1 MAMKKKNPSVAVV
14 ALMLALVVLA
24 AAPDG
29 TRAACD
35 ASQLAV
41 CVSAIM
47 GGAPPTPGCCANLT
61 AQQGCFCQYA
71 MDPAYGSY
79 MKSPNARKTLQSCQL
94 AVPTC

>member
-1 MAMKKKNPSVAVV
+1 MAMKKNLSAAVV
-14 ALMLALVVLA
+14 ALMLALVLLA
-24 AAPDG
+24 AAPG
-29 TRAACD
+29 GARAACD

-47 GGAPPTPGCCANLT
+47 SGAPPTPECCANLT

-71 MDPAYGSY
+71 SDPAYGRY
-79 MKSPNARKTLQSCQL
+79 IKSPNARKTLESCHL

>member
-1 MAMKKKNPSVAVV
+1 MAMKKNPSVAVV

-24 AAPDG
+24 AAPG
-29 TRAACD
+29 GARAACD

-41 CVSAIM
+41 CVSAIT
-47 GGAPPTPGCCANLT
+47 GGAPPTTVCCANLK

-71 MDPAYGSY
+71 KDPAYGRY
-79 MKSPNARKTLQSCQL
+79 IKSPSARKTLESCHL